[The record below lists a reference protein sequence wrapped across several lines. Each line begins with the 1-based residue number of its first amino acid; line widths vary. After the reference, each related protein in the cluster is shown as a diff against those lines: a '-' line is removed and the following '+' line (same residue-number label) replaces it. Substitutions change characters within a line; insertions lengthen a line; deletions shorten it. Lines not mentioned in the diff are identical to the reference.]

1 MGKYNKKAEPK
12 QPTEI
17 NFMGEKAFKM
27 AEKEELV
34 STVMTTFL
42 SVY

>member
-17 NFMGEKAFKM
+17 NFMGEKAFK
-27 AEKEELV
+27 KKKNL
-34 STVMTTFL
+34 FL
-42 SVY
+42 L